1 MSAFGSR
8 VLSETTPRDARTTA
22 EQAHIAFLLSHGFMA
37 RMVLRSGV
45 ARQLVEQGIR
55 VTAISPNADEPY
67 FQDEC
72 RQEGVTLW
80 PEFQSTGR
88 IAEWFRAY
96 RPYLL
101 DDIMGNVALRT
112 NHEQRFAH
120 HPLRRATM
128 EYINSHLTP
137 YAAFRAGVRQFERW
151 VNRSQPIASLL
162 RDLRPD
168 WLVLPNPF
176 GTWETVYML
185 HAHDLRIPVVC
196 QMLSWDNITSKGT
209 PLMMPDS
216 FISWGPIMTE
226 EIKTL
231 YHFPPERIYECGVPH
246 FDVYTQSESFIPR
259 EDLLRRLGLPT
270 TQPYLFYGMV
280 APYAAPRELD
290 VITWLAEK
298 IRANAFATPCSLVI
312 RPHPQT
318 IRGDYAR
325 DREEIARLQAIAG
338 PLVAL
343 DMPPV
348 LSDLLA
354 WDLPKSDMY
363 TLSSLLAG
371 SAICISVGS
380 TLCLDA
386 CMVDCP
392 VISIGFDGDEEL
404 PYDQSARRGLDF
416 THIKKMLALGG
427 VRVARS
433 FADLEAHINAYLRTP
448 SLDRDGRA
456 HTAAQE
462 CGPQDGC
469 AATRVATTLG
479 ALCQQRMQ
487 GKRIG

>member
-1 MSAFGSR
+1 MPARFQPLDSKGGRIVSAVFAPDDVPACAAEVTVSMVLDQIRCRPGPPQLVAEREEQSMVAFGSR
-8 VLSETTPRDARTTA
+8 VLSETTLRDVRSTG
-22 EQAHIAFLLSHGFMA
+22 EQGHIAFLLSHGFMA

-120 HPLRRATM
+120 HPLWRATM

-176 GTWETVYML
+176 GTWETVYMV

-298 IRANAFATPCSLVI
+298 IRAHAFATPCSLVI

-348 LSDLLA
+348 LSDRLA

-363 TLSSLLAG
+363 TLAAFSLGVPYA
-371 SAICISVGS
+371 SAW
-380 TLCLDA
+380 A
-386 CMVDCP
+386 QR
-392 VISIGFDGDEEL
+392 
-404 PYDQSARRGLDF
+404 YAW
-416 THIKKMLALGG
+416 MLAWWI
-427 VRVARS
+427 ARS
-433 FADLEAHINAYLRTP
+433 LA
-448 SLDRDGRA
+448 
-456 HTAAQE
+456 
-462 CGPQDGC
+462 
-469 AATRVATTLG
+469 
-479 ALCQQRMQ
+479 
-487 GKRIG
+487 